1 MDPTTLIC
9 KLKNFSYLYLLI
21 FLISSCGQ
29 LSDEAEFDLIIESEW
44 QRGIENN
51 PLRASSMGIL
61 DNNDQWPSYS
71 LNDISNDHNHN
82 IDILNKLNRLD

>member
-1 MDPTTLIC
+1 ML
-9 KLKNFSYLYLLI
+9 S
-21 FLISSCGQ
+21 SSCDQ
-29 LSDEAEFDLIIESEW
+29 LSYEAEFNLIIESEW

-71 LNDISNDHNHN
+71 LNDISNDH
-82 IDILNKLNRLD
+82 IFVFILRC